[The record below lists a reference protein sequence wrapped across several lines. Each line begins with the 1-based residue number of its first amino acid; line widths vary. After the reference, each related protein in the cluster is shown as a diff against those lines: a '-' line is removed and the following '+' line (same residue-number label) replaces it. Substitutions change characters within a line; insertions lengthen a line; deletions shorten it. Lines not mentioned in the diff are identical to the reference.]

1 MKPQNHTALWRWTTL
16 CAIATACG
24 LHAAEFAA
32 TGPVKETTL
41 PPAQF
46 LGAVKVTFDL
56 LPTTMSFD
64 LPWHFCLVSENGLK
78 VAHFAA
84 ETYDPREW
92 DGTGADASF
101 EAGMDKE
108 GRYARVWIEHQ
119 SAARIVVRVRYAL
132 TNSKY
137 KIAHDD
143 LPTGS
148 PYHDGKGDWVA
159 EWFTIYP
166 DGTHVREIQRRHL

>member
-1 MKPQNHTALWRWTTL
+1 MVTGRMYAFKNIAA
-16 CAIATACG
+16 AIRTFVLPLAISTACG

-32 TGPVKETTL
+32 TGPEKLTKL
-41 PPAQF
+41 PPDKF

-64 LPWHFCLVSENGLK
+64 LPWHFCAVAENGLK
-78 VAHFAA
+78 FAYFAA

-92 DGTGADASF
+92 DGKGADASF
-101 EAGMDKE
+101 EAGMDKA
-108 GRYARVWIEHQ
+108 GRYSRVWIEHQ
-119 SAARIVVRVRYAL
+119 SPARIVVRVRYAL

-143 LPTGS
+143 LKTES
-148 PYHDGKGDWVA
+148 PYNDGKGDWG
-159 EWFTIYP
+159 E
-166 DGTHVREIQRRHL
+166 E